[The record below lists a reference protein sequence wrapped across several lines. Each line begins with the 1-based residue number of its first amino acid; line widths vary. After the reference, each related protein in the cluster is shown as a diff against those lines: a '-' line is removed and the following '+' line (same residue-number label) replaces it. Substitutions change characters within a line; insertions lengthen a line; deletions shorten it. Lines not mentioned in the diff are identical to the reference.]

1 MRTSVRSLLGF
12 AAVLCLLV
20 AGPAAG
26 QTITT
31 GTISGTIT
39 DAQGGVLPGAT
50 VTAVHTP
57 TGTTYEAVTEA
68 DGHFMMLNVRAGGP
82 YTVSVTMSG
91 FKDERLGDIQVALG
105 EEKKVTFTLQLASVS
120 ETIEVTGQASPID
133 TSRAG
138 AGGNISADVKETLPT
153 ISRSIADIVRVNP
166 LFNSQGGGSG
176 DSASVVSAA
185 GTSFRYNSLQIDGA
199 QNQDLFGLASSAGA
213 PGGTA
218 ETQPISLD
226 AIQEIQ
232 LVVSPYDVRQG
243 GFAGGGINAI
253 TKSGTNDFHGTAFFY
268 GRNEDWVGKG
278 ITDQKVSTFNEKQ
291 GGGSFGGPVVQNK
304 AFFFGT
310 LDYGRKSRPTGYS
323 VSGTGVNFGN
333 EALIDQYLNILQS
346 KYGYTFGVDP
356 KAEFTRATNNDKYF
370 VRGDV
375 NVASG
380 HQLTV
385 RNNYITGYNDIGGSA
400 SATLYRTPDNFYR
413 YVSNTN
419 STVGQLNSMFGAGV
433 NEFRVTYTRVRDHRE
448 SPFEQAAFPQVSVTL
463 FGSTSARSGTEQFST
478 RNAIDQDIVEVNE
491 AFTMAKG
498 KHTITIGSHNEFL
511 KLRNLFIRDNF
522 GTYNFSSLA
531 NFQAGLSQQYDRS
544 FSATSDP
551 MQAAK
556 FKVNQWGFYAGDQWR
571 AKPKMTLTYGIRM
584 DAPQYPDKPTRNPV
598 SEELFGYR
606 TDVVPNDVEW
616 SPRVGVNYDV
626 RGDGRE
632 QIRGGIGMFT
642 GRPAYVWI
650 SNQFANTGIDF
661 TRIGASFNANNKI
674 PFVADPFNQ
683 PTTVTGATAGSF
695 ANEIDLIDPNFK
707 YPSILRG
714 NFGYDRE
721 LFAGFLGTAEF
732 VWSKTIKDIKYQNL
746 NFAASPTVKG
756 VGGRPFF
763 IRQVSSLSDV
773 VFLENTDQGYNWN
786 ISYQVRRPLRN
797 GLYLDG
803 SYSYGVAKSVMDGT
817 SDQAASNWG
826 NVYVPGD
833 PNNPPLT
840 VSNFDPGHRINL
852 TVAYD
857 IPMWKSYKTTV
868 SMFYSG
874 QTGRPYTMTISRDVN
889 GDNRAGNDLLYIP
902 ASKSELSFTGGTY
915 EDFMAFI
922 NADSCL
928 ASYVGKIIPRN
939 ACRAPWQNTLDAR
952 VNVQLPFKRVR
963 TELTADVLNLINLFD
978 SKSGIVYYSGFGQ
991 LNVIQTVPA
1000 SVTATAPLT
1009 GYNIAT
1015 LTSPTFQKFFRDD
1028 LRSRWQL
1035 QLGAR
1040 IRF

>member
-1 MRTSVRSLLGF
+1 MRTSFTSLLGCV
-12 AAVLCLLV
+12 ALLCALA

-31 GTISGTIT
+31 GTISGTVT

-68 DGHFMMLNVRAGGP
+68 DGHFLMLNVRAGGP
-82 YTVSVTMSG
+82 YTIAVNMSG
-91 FKDERLGDIQVALG
+91 FRDEKLGDIQVALG
-105 EEKKVTFTLQLASVS
+105 EEKRVSFTMQLASLT
-120 ETIEVTGQASPID
+120 ETVEVTGQASPID

-138 AGGNISADVKETLPT
+138 AGGNIAADVKETLPT
-153 ISRSIADIVRVNP
+153 ITRSIADIVRINP
-166 LFNSQGGGSG
+166 LFNAQGGGAG
-176 DSASVVSAA
+176 DQASVVSAA
-185 GTSFRYNSLQIDGA
+185 GTSYRYNSLQIDGA

-253 TKSGTNDFHGTAFFY
+253 TKSGTNEFHGTAFFF
-268 GRNEDWVGKG
+268 GRNQDWVGKG
-278 ITDQKVSTFNEKQ
+278 IDNRKVSTFKDKQ
-291 GGGSFGGPVVQNK
+291 GGGSIGGPIVQNR

-310 LDYGRKSRPTGYS
+310 ADYGRKSRPTGLS
-323 VSGTGVNFGN
+323 VSSSGQQFGQ
-333 EALIDQYLNILQS
+333 EALVDQFLGILQS
-346 KYGYTFGVDP
+346 RYGYTPGPDP
-356 KAEFTRATNNDKYF
+356 KGEFTRATNNDKYF
-370 VRGDV
+370 VRTDL
-375 NVASG
+375 NLASG
-380 HQLTV
+380 HQMTV
-385 RNNYITGYNDIGGSA
+385 RHNYITGYNDIGTPSQ
-400 SATLYRTPDNFYR
+400 TLFKMPDNYYR
-413 YVSNTN
+413 YVSDTN
-419 STVGQLNSMFGAGV
+419 STVAQLNSMFGAGV

-448 SPFEQAAFPQVSVTL
+448 TPFDQPGFPQVRVTL
-463 FGSTSARSGTEQFST
+463 APSKDVVAGREQFST

-522 GTYNFSSLA
+522 GTYSFSSLA
-531 NFQAGLSQQYDRS
+531 NFQAGLAQSFDYS

-551 MQAAK
+551 TQAAK

-571 AKPKMTLTYGIRM
+571 MLPKMTVTYGVRV
-584 DAPQYPDKPTRNPV
+584 DAPQYPDKPSTNPLAQ
-598 SEELFGYR
+598 SLFGFA
-606 TDVVPNDVEW
+606 TDVVPNDVQW

-632 QIRGGIGMFT
+632 QIRGGVGMFT

-661 TRIGASFNANNKI
+661 TRIGASFNTNNRI
-674 PFVADPFNQ
+674 PFVTDPLNQ
-683 PTTVTGATAGSF
+683 PRTVTGASAGSF
-695 ANEIDLIDPNFK
+695 ANEIDLIDPNFN

-714 NFGYDRE
+714 NIGYDRE
-721 LFAGFLGTAEF
+721 LFLGFLGTAEF
-732 VWSKTIKDIKYQNL
+732 VWSKTLDDIKYQNL
-746 NFAASPTVKG
+746 NFAPSPTVRG

-763 IRQVSSLSDV
+763 IRQVTTLSDV
-773 VFLENTDQGYNWN
+773 VLLQNTNEGYNWN
-786 ISYQVRRPLRN
+786 LSYQVRRPLRN

-803 SYSYGVAKSVMDGT
+803 SYSYGVSKTIMDGT

-826 NVYVPGD
+826 NVYIPGD
-833 PNNPPLT
+833 PNNPPLSR
-840 VSNFDPGHRINL
+840 SNFDPGHRVNL
-852 TVAYD
+852 TMAYD
-857 IPMWKSYKTTV
+857 IPMWRSFKTTV

-874 QTGRPYTMTISRDVN
+874 QSGRPYTLTYNRDVN
-889 GDNRAGNDLLYIP
+889 GDNRGTNDLLYIP
-902 ASKSELSFTGGTY
+902 GSASELTFTGGTY
-915 EDFMAFI
+915 EQFAQFI

-928 ASYVGKIIPRN
+928 SDYVGRIIERN

-963 TELTADVLNLINLFD
+963 TEITADVLNLINLFD
-978 SKSGIVYYSGFGQ
+978 SKQGQFQYASFGQ
-991 LNVIQTVPA
+991 IQVFQPVPT

-1009 GYNIAT
+1009 GYNIST
-1015 LTSPTFQKFFRDD
+1015 LTSPTFTKFFRDD

-1040 IRF
+1040 LRF

>member
-1 MRTSVRSLLGF
+1 MRTFFKSLLGF
-12 AAVLCLLV
+12 TAALCLL
-20 AGPAAG
+20 AANPLSA

-31 GTISGTIT
+31 GTISGTVS
-39 DAQGGVLPGAT
+39 DAQGGVLPGVT

-57 TGTTYEAVTEA
+57 TGTAYEAVTEA
-68 DGHFMMLNVRAGGP
+68 DGHFVMFNVRAGGP
-82 YTVSVTMSG
+82 YTVSVSMSG
-91 FKDERLGDIQVALG
+91 FRDESLSDIQVALG

-153 ISRSIADIVRVNP
+153 ITRSLADIVRINP

-176 DSASVVSAA
+176 DSASVISAA
-185 GTSFRYNSLQIDGA
+185 GTSYRYNSLQIDGA

-253 TKSGTNDFHGTAFFY
+253 TKSGTNDFHGTGFFF
-268 GRNEDWVGKG
+268 GRNQDWVGKG
-278 ITDQKVSTFNEKQ
+278 IDNRKVSTFKDKQ
-291 GGGSFGGPVVQNK
+291 GGGSLGGPIVRNR

-310 LDYGRKSRPTGYS
+310 ADYGRKSRPTGVS
-323 VSGTGVNFGN
+323 VSSSGQQFGN
-333 EALIDQYLNILQS
+333 EALVDQYLNILQS
-346 KYGYTFGVDP
+346 KYGYTPGPDP
-356 KAEFTRATNNDKYF
+356 TGEFTRATNNDKYF
-370 VRGDV
+370 VRSDL
-375 NVASG
+375 NLASG

-385 RNNYITGYNDIGGSA
+385 RHNYITGYNDIGTPSL
-400 SATLYRTPDNFYR
+400 TTFRTPDNFYR

-419 STVGQLNSMFGAGV
+419 STVGQLNSMFGRGV

-448 SPFEQAAFPQVSVTL
+448 TPFDQPAFPQVNVTL
-463 FGSTSARSGTEQFST
+463 VGSTRVQSGREQFST
-478 RNAIDQDIVEVNE
+478 RNAIDQDIVELND

-498 KHTITIGSHNEFL
+498 KHTITIGTHNEFL

-522 GTYNFSSLA
+522 GTYSFSSLA
-531 NFQAGLSQQYDRS
+531 NFQAGLAQSFDHS

-551 MQAAK
+551 TQSAK
-556 FKVNQWGFYAGDQWR
+556 FKINQYGVYAGDQWR
-571 AKPKMTLTYGIRM
+571 LQSRLTVTYGVRV
-584 DAPQYPDKPTRNPV
+584 DAPQFPDKPSANPLAV
-598 SEELFGYR
+598 SLFGYA
-606 TDVVPNDVEW
+606 TDVVPNAVQW

-632 QIRGGIGMFT
+632 QVRGGVGMFT
-642 GRPAYVWI
+642 GRPAFVWL
-650 SNQFANTGIDF
+650 SNQFSNTGIDF

-674 PFVADPFNQ
+674 PFVADPLNQ
-683 PTTVTGATAGSF
+683 PKTVTGATAGSF
-695 ANEIDLIDPNFK
+695 ANEIDLIDPDFK
-707 YPSILRG
+707 FPSILRG

-721 LFAGFLGTAEF
+721 LGFGFLGTAEL
-732 VWSKTIKDIKYQNL
+732 VWSKTLQDIAYQNL
-746 NFAASPTVKG
+746 NFAPSATVKG
-756 VGGRPFF
+756 IGGRPFF
-763 IRQVSSLSDV
+763 IRQVTTLSDV
-773 VFLENTDQGYNWN
+773 ILLQNTDQGYNWN
-786 ISYQVRRPLRN
+786 LSFQARRPLRN

-803 SYSYGVAKSVMDGT
+803 SYSYGVAKSIMDGT

-833 PNNPPLT
+833 PNHAP
-840 VSNFDPGHRINL
+840 VSRSNFDPGHRVNM

-857 IPMWKSYKTTV
+857 IPMWKSYKTTI

-874 QTGRPYTMTISRDVN
+874 QSGRPYTLTFNRDVN
-889 GDNRAGNDLLYIP
+889 GDNRGANDLLYIP
-902 ASKSELSFTGGTY
+902 ASAQELTFTGGTY
-915 EDFMAFI
+915 DQFALFI

-928 ASYVGKIIPRN
+928 AEYTGQIIPRN
-939 ACRAPWQNTLDAR
+939 ACRGPWQNTLDAR
-952 VNVQLPFKRVR
+952 VSVHLPFRRVR
-963 TELTADVLNLINLFD
+963 AEITADVLNLINLFD
-978 SKSGIVYYSGFGQ
+978 SKQGQFQYASFGQ
-991 LNVIQTVPA
+991 ISVFSTVPT

-1009 GYNIAT
+1009 GYNIST
-1015 LTSPTFQKFFRDD
+1015 LTSPTFTKFFRDD

-1040 IRF
+1040 LRF